1 MEPDLSMKPCPFC
14 NYPPDGQIGHA
25 DDCWMMIHHDLSI
38 PLEEVKKAWNR
49 RAEAD
54 ELEAKINL
62 LYQTQ
67 NGIIR
72 KWNMWEAYARELVVA
87 LKGVAPNWD
96 NPSGY
101 CYCSQDA
108 FHDDDGERIEHDGDH
123 ELQCARARKALYRA
137 AEGNTL

>member
-1 MEPDLSMKPCPFC
+1 MNSFYNTYSLSVYLTSIHPY
-14 NYPPDGQIGHA
+14 NY
-25 DDCWMMIHHDLSI
+25 HH
-38 PLEEVKKAWNR
+38 
-49 RAEAD
+49 
-54 ELEAKINL
+54 L

-67 NGIIR
+67 NDIIR
-72 KWNMWEAYARELVVA
+72 KWNMWEAYARELVMA

-123 ELQCARARKALYRA
+123 ELQCVQARKALYRA
-137 AEGNTL
+137 AKGNSP